1 MRNHIKLYR
10 EREKLTQDQL
20 ASMTDVS
27 RQTIIS
33 LEKFKYTASLQLAWK
48 LSRVFNVT
56 IEELFIFEED

>member
-48 LSRVFNVT
+48 LSKVFNVP
-56 IEELFIFEED
+56 IEALFIFEED